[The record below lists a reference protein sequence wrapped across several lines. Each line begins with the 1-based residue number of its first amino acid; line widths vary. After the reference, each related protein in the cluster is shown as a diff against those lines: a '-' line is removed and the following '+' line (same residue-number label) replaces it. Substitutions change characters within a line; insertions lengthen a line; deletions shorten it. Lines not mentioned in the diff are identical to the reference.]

1 MPPLNPIYAKR
12 HKPPGGGCEQLRGAG
27 RGLDMRMENIKIE
40 EVYAEEEAW
49 KRKPPEGVVNHSAG
63 QGRGGDKF
71 V

>member
-1 MPPLNPIYAKR
+1 MK
-12 HKPPGGGCEQLRGAG
+12 
-27 RGLDMRMENIKIE
+27 MENITFE
-40 EVYAEEEAW
+40 EVYAEAW